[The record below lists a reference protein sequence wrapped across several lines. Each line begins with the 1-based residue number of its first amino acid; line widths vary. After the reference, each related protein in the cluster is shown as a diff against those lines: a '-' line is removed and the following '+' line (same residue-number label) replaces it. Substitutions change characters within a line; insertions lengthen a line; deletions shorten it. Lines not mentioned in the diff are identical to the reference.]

1 MKKIILFCLCLL
13 VSPVFAKNTIPFCTK
28 LSARVY
34 FRTHLGTPKY
44 ITNYSREDFLRKT
57 ETKYSPYT
65 LGLTVVK
72 PDITI
77 SVKPEITRLLD
88 QTCVGLSQVEIEMG
102 YSSMTVYIDKKYA
115 PSSCEY
121 RTIKEHEDYHVNVAQ
136 QALTFFRPD
145 VERVV
150 SQAIAN
156 LSPKLVNSQEEIKS
170 AVDKFAAQI
179 NNALQPIIQHI
190 QTKLAEKNAAIDTP
204 EMYQATTAVCK
215 NW

>member
-1 MKKIILFCLCLL
+1 MKKLLLCFICLL
-13 VSPVFAKNTIPFCTK
+13 VLPVFAQNTTPFCTK
-28 LSARVY
+28 LSASVY
-34 FRTHLGTPKY
+34 FHTHPGTPKY
-44 ITNYSREDFLRKT
+44 MTNYSKEDFLRRA

-72 PDITI
+72 PDVTV
-77 SVKPEITRLLD
+77 SVKPEVTRELE
-88 QTCVGLSQVEIEMG
+88 QICVGLSQVDIDMS
-102 YSSMTVYIDKKYA
+102 YPTMTVYIDKKYA

-150 SQAIAN
+150 AKTISNMSPQIVHSQA
-156 LSPKLVNSQEEIKS
+156 EIQ
-170 AVDKFAAQI
+170 AVTEKFASQI
-179 NNALQPIIQHI
+179 NDAIRPVIQHMR
-190 QTKLAEKNAAIDTP
+190 TKLAEKNATIDTQ